1 MPVYQQG
8 DLVRFRPSVDHNSW
22 DAVGLILEMRASGR
36 LCGIA
41 RTLWNDMP
49 EPRWFFISDLVH
61 VHSGGEDGTR

>member
-8 DLVRFRPSVDHNSW
+8 DLVRFRPNVDHNSW
-22 DAVGLILEMRASGR
+22 EAVGLILEMRAMPHR
-36 LCGIA
+36 RPDA
-41 RTLWNDMP
+41 RVLWNDMP